1 MFLRYDTYAPA
12 SDAEC
17 SVEIVDRQVRVRAS
31 YRENTVRHVR
41 DNWVEASCALGPL
54 EPGTWTLVYDGEEQ
68 DFVVGEPSPQLMAC
82 VGNSWE

>member
-1 MFLRYDTYAPA
+1 M
-12 SDAEC
+12 
-17 SVEIVDRQVRVRAS
+17 
-31 YRENTVRHVR
+31 RHVR